1 VIVRAIEI
9 PRSDEESAD
18 RFDTLV
24 SRIVAATNTQNSIS
38 ASDLMANDRRQVE
51 LERELRKLGYAY
63 LRKRQAKSEAR
74 RFIGQHYTMV
84 TKEELAQA
92 VAACELDPEIVRS
105 EGKEGL
111 FEERY
116 YLKVFPTSDPF
127 FYITRYRLMREVK
140 YASAGYP
147 ERAYAKWLI
156 LHYMWSRVAPMIR
169 TRSMM
174 AAFLRAC
181 ERNLAPL
188 KPLYQANIVSF
199 RAALVFF
206 RRARGKGERAA
217 DVSTFFKKK
226 GLVPE
231 FEQFLR
237 RAGKGFRQKLDRKWG
252 RFDALLVALD
262 AERLR
267 GKSTRTT

>member
-1 VIVRAIEI
+1 M
-9 PRSDEESAD
+9 
-18 RFDTLV
+18 T
-24 SRIVAATNTQNSIS
+24 
-38 ASDLMANDRRQVE
+38 NDRRQVE

-116 YLKVFPTSDPF
+116 YMKVFPTTDPL
-127 FYITRYRLMREVK
+127 FYLTRYRLMREVK

-156 LHYMWSRVAPMIR
+156 LHYMWSQLVPIVR

-174 AAFLRAC
+174 SAFLGAC

-188 KPLYQANIVSF
+188 KPLYEANIIAF

-206 RRARGKGERAA
+206 RRARGK
-217 DVSTFFKKK
+217 
-226 GLVPE
+226 
-231 FEQFLR
+231 
-237 RAGKGFRQKLDRKWG
+237 
-252 RFDALLVALD
+252 
-262 AERLR
+262 
-267 GKSTRTT
+267 